1 MGEINRI
8 MKLHCLI
15 IVQSRE
21 KKKNAWKSASLGKCV
36 QTFFFFF
43 WSENSEKQRN
53 NNIAEP
59 RLNRNKY
66 SVREKYIISLIENYY
81 SHFFIICLMQ
91 INLPLGWSFSQV
103 MGSCI
108 CLTFKGENNGM
119 VPQWGRLSSFNWKEV
134 AFP

>member
-8 MKLHCLI
+8 MKLHCLV

-21 KKKNAWKSASLGKCV
+21 KKKMLESQRVWENVSKL
-36 QTFFFFF
+36 FFFF

-81 SHFFIICLMQ
+81 SHFFTICLMR
-91 INLPLGWSFSQV
+91 INLPVGWSFSQV

-119 VPQWGRLSSFNWKEV
+119 VPHWGRLSSFNRKEV